1 MICPF
6 RFSFVYLH
14 FKYHEDKMKNNLCN
28 ISLSI
33 IFILCC
39 LASSATDSDFIGNV
53 TMRDGL
59 CGENIYKIY
68 RDHRGMIWLGTSDG
82 MNSFNGVTLHSYS
95 AGNIKQNNVVYDI
108 VETSDYRLFAATSS
122 GLYQLKSDSLIKV
135 SEEIN
140 GNVSALAADGK
151 KLYVGSDKGLYVLTG
166 DKVKR
171 FLISSNALSGENKI
185 NDIFID
191 KQKRVWIAS
200 DKWLTMMSKGVIK
213 NIDVGN
219 KMQMLGNIHCLTS
232 IGESVFM
239 GSSNDGIIKYDI
251 RSGQLSKYISVD
263 CNIISEL
270 STDGRD
276 NLYVATDGNGA
287 HVISVS
293 KNRIIKSFT
302 TNTTPFALKDNS
314 VYSYL
319 HDENGVDFFGSF
331 RMGLMYTYYV
341 NPIFKTYSYKDFT
354 TENLNVRSFTIN
366 GKQKLIGTRN
376 GFYFIDEAQDIIRYF
391 SPQQIGGSIVIS
403 NVFYHGKYYICTFDG
418 GVKVLDPQNMRVAPM
433 SDNITLSKGSIFSAV
448 VHNDKLWITTVDG
461 LFCYDANIGKTVCYT
476 ARNSGLLN
484 GFVNSISF
492 DSNGNGWIGT
502 QKGICVLNAGNR
514 AIQSTGFPEGFFNN
528 ESEVYF
534 TNGGDGEMIGFGHS
548 GVYESKNDLSEFRTL
563 TFDKNIID
571 ESCAFIKRDNNARYW
586 MATDKGLFYLDNSLK
601 QYVQFGNMDN
611 MRGSAFNTK
620 AVYLDESNNVWIG
633 CNNGLIYAQTRGII
647 KNHFKTHFPI
657 IFGNVMIN
665 DGNVD
670 MKAEDEINNS
680 REIELKWNM
689 TSSKLSFVPI
699 ILNYS
704 NPSNTFFEYRID
716 GGEWYTS
723 VGTSQIKYDSMLP
736 GSHKLQIRL
745 AGDENITEYNV
756 YVNPSGMAY
765 IEVLLIVF
773 LILGCVLFVIRRKKI
788 VEAIYQMTEGED
800 QHHKEKYSR
809 VKIDDDEC
817 AAIVKKLERYL
828 KSEKPYLDCDLK
840 MSDLAVAIGSSANK
854 LSQVFSLYLNQNY
867 YDYINNYR
875 LDEFKLMAADP
886 EINKK
891 YTIVAMSEKCGFKK
905 TAFFNTFKRVMGITP
920 TEYMQQIN
928 KNKE

>member
-1 MICPF
+1 
-6 RFSFVYLH
+6 
-14 FKYHEDKMKNNLCN
+14 MKNNLFN

-68 RDHRGMIWLGTSDG
+68 QDHRGMIWLGTSDG

-95 AGNIKQNNVVYDI
+95 VGNVKQNNVVYDI
-108 VETSDYRLFAATSS
+108 VETSDYRLFAGTSS

-135 SEEIN
+135 CSAIN
-140 GNVSALAADGK
+140 CNVSALAADGK
-151 KLYVGSDKGLYVLTG
+151 NLYVGSDKGLYVLNG

-200 DKWLTMMSKGVIK
+200 DKSLTMISNGVIK
-213 NIDVGN
+213 GIDVGN
-219 KMQMLGNIHCLTS
+219 KMQMLGNLHCLTS
-232 IGESVFM
+232 IGESVYM

-251 RSGQLSKYISVD
+251 RTGQLSKYISVD

-270 STDGRD
+270 STDGHD

-287 HVISVS
+287 HIISVS
-293 KNRIIKSFT
+293 QNRIVKSFT
-302 TNTTPFALKDNS
+302 TSTASFALKDNS
-314 VYSYL
+314 VYSYM
-319 HDENGVDFFGSF
+319 HDKNGVDFFGSF

-376 GFYFIDEAQDIIRYF
+376 GFYFVDEARDIVRYF

-418 GVKVLDPQNMRVAPM
+418 GVKVLDPRSLQVKPM
-433 SDNITLSKGSIFSAV
+433 IDNKALNKGSIFSAV
-448 VHNDKLWITTVDG
+448 VHDDKLWITAVDG
-461 LFCYDANIGKTVCYT
+461 LFCYDANTDKTYSYT

-502 QKGICVLNAGNR
+502 QKGVCLLNAGNR
-514 AIQSTGFPEGFFNN
+514 AIQSTGFPEGFFNK
-528 ESEVYF
+528 EGEVYF
-534 TNGGDGEMIGFGHS
+534 TNGSSGKMIGFGHS
-548 GVYESKNDLSEFRTL
+548 GVYESKNDMSEFRTL
-563 TFDKNIID
+563 TFDENIID

-620 AVYLDESNNVWIG
+620 AVYMDESKNVWIG

-647 KNHFKTHFPI
+647 NNHFKARFPI
-657 IFGNVMIN
+657 ILGNVMIN
-665 DGNVD
+665 DENVG
-670 MKAEDEINNS
+670 MKVEDEMNNS

-716 GGEWYTS
+716 NGEWHTS
-723 VGTSQIKYDSMLP
+723 VGTSEIKYDSMLP
-736 GSHKLQIRL
+736 GSHKLLIRL
-745 AGDENITEYNV
+745 AGDEDITEYHV
-756 YVNPSGMAY
+756 YVSPSGMAY
-765 IEVLLIVF
+765 IEILLIA
-773 LILGCVLFVIRRKKI
+773 LFITGGALFFVRRKKI
-788 VEAIYQMTEGED
+788 VEAVYQMTEGEEGKAP
-800 QHHKEKYSR
+800 KEKYSR
-809 VKIDDDEC
+809 VKLDDGEC
-817 AAIVKKLERYL
+817 AAIVKKLEKHL
-828 KSEKPYLDCDLK
+828 KAEKPYLDCNLK

-875 LDEFKLMAADP
+875 LDEFKLMAVNP

>member
-1 MICPF
+1 MKKFCLVFLPTLFIPLLLSSCLTVHAKKIVEAPYIPEEA
-6 RFSFVYLH
+6 FSDAVPVKEANSYFYYSENDVPEIDGEFNEWKDLEGVHTNQMVY
-14 FKYHEDKMKNNLCN
+14 
-28 ISLSI
+28 
-33 IFILCC
+33 
-39 LASSATDSDFIGNV
+39 G
-53 TMRDGL
+53 G
-59 CGENIYKIY
+59 
-68 RDHRGMIWLGTSDG
+68 
-82 MNSFNGVTLHSYS
+82 SFNPS
-95 AGNIKQNNVVYDI
+95 N
-108 VETSDYRLFAATSS
+108 
-122 GLYQLKSDSLIKV
+122 
-135 SEEIN
+135 
-140 GNVSALAADGK
+140 ADGYFIVRTDGK
-151 KLYVGSDKGLYVLTG
+151 NLYVGSDKGLYVLNG

-200 DKWLTMMSKGVIK
+200 DKSLTMISNGVIK
-213 NIDVGN
+213 GIDVGN
-219 KMQMLGNIHCLTS
+219 KMQMLGNLHCLTS
-232 IGESVFM
+232 IGESVYM

-251 RSGQLSKYISVD
+251 RTGQLSKYISVD

-270 STDGRD
+270 STDGHD

-287 HVISVS
+287 HIISVS
-293 KNRIIKSFT
+293 QNRIVKAFT
-302 TNTTPFALKDNS
+302 TSTASFALKDNS
-314 VYSYL
+314 VYSYM
-319 HDENGVDFFGSF
+319 HDKNGVDFFGSF

-376 GFYFIDEAQDIIRYF
+376 GFYFVDEARDIVRYF

-418 GVKVLDPQNMRVAPM
+418 GVKVLDPRSLQVKPM
-433 SDNITLSKGSIFSAV
+433 IDNKALNKGSIFSAV
-448 VHNDKLWITTVDG
+448 VHDDKLWITAVDG
-461 LFCYDANIGKTVCYT
+461 LFCYDANTDKTYSYT

-502 QKGICVLNAGNR
+502 QKGVCLLNAGNR
-514 AIQSTGFPEGFFNN
+514 AIQSTGFPEGFFNK
-528 ESEVYF
+528 EGEVYF
-534 TNGGDGEMIGFGHS
+534 TNGSRGKMIGFGHS
-548 GVYESKNDLSEFRTL
+548 GVYESKNDMSEFRTL
-563 TFDKNIID
+563 TFDENIID

-620 AVYLDESNNVWIG
+620 AVYMDESKNVWIG

-647 KNHFKTHFPI
+647 NNHFKARFPI
-657 IFGNVMIN
+657 ILGNVMIN
-665 DGNVD
+665 DENLG
-670 MKAEDEINNS
+670 MKVEDEMNNS

-716 GGEWYTS
+716 NGEWHTS
-723 VGTSQIKYDSMLP
+723 VGTSEIKYDSMLP
-736 GSHKLQIRL
+736 GSHKLLIRL
-745 AGDENITEYNV
+745 AGDEDITEYHV
-756 YVNPSGMAY
+756 YVSPSGMAY
-765 IEVLLIVF
+765 IEILLIA
-773 LILGCVLFVIRRKKI
+773 LFITGGALFFVRRKKI
-788 VEAIYQMTEGED
+788 VEAVYQMTEGEEGKAP
-800 QHHKEKYSR
+800 KEKYSR
-809 VKIDDDEC
+809 VKLDDGEC
-817 AAIVKKLERYL
+817 AAIVKKLEKHL
-828 KSEKPYLDCDLK
+828 KAEKPYLDCNLK

-875 LDEFKLMAADP
+875 LDEFKLMAVNP